1 MIGWIILDSC
11 IENVKVI
18 SKTFEFD
25 WRAVWGW
32 KGKCPPKHRLR
43 LQNQFF
49 LLWRKLF
56 QRVER
61 RLVIP
66 VTKKHVWTLTEDC
79 KINFFFTLEKAVPEG
94 REKASN
100 PGEKETRV
108 NVHRRL
114 RNQFF
119 FLFLIYNFGDGCTRE
134 SRKGYSSQSQRSMCV
149 CNI

>member
-49 LLWRKLF
+49 
-56 QRVER
+56 
-61 RLVIP
+61 
-66 VTKKHVWTLTEDC
+66 
-79 KINFFFTLEKAVPEG
+79 FTLEKAVPEG
-94 REKASN
+94 REKARN
-100 PGEKETRV
+100 PGDKEACV
-108 NVHRRL
+108 NSHRRL
-114 RNQFF
+114 QVNFFLLWRKLFQRVEKRLVIPMRKKNVWTFTEDCEINF
-119 FLFLIYNFGDGCTRE
+119 FLFLIYNFGDGCTRV

>member
-25 WRAVWGW
+25 WSAVWGW
-32 KGKCPPKHRLR
+32 KGKCPPKYRLR

-49 LLWRKLF
+49 FTLEKAVPEGREKA
-56 QRVER
+56 RNPGDKEACVNSHR
-61 RLVIP
+61 RLQNQF
-66 VTKKHVWTLTEDC
+66 L
-79 KINFFFTLEKAVPEG
+79 FTLEKAVPEG

-100 PGEKETRV
+100 PGEKEACV

-119 FLFLIYNFGDGCTRE
+119 FFFFIYNFEDGCTRV